1 MISTIPGADI
11 CHDGFGSLALDMLRK
26 KALVAKPPKKRRQD
40 RCPQWATRSTEFT
53 ANEGKLDPTMN
64 PTLTMMDKDGSNS
77 VDQDEW
83 SAAAKQKLAIAKG
96 CKASDKS
103 WCPRQNNPDDPEC

>member
-1 MISTIPGADI
+1 MDLEVLPLI
-11 CHDGFGSLALDMLRK
+11 MLRK
-26 KALVAKPPKKRRQD
+26 KALVAKPPKSGGRPASNGRGRDGGTNWEADAGRKQ
-40 RCPQWATRSTEFT
+40 
-53 ANEGKLDPTMN
+53 LDPTMN
-64 PTLTMMDKDGSNS
+64 PTFTMMDKDGSNS